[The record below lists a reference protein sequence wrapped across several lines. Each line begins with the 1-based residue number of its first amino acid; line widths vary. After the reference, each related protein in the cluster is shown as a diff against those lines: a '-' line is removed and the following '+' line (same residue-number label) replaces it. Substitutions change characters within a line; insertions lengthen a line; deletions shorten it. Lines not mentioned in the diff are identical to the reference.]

1 MVASAREVAM
11 AWQISKAGRLDRLI
25 VFLFL
30 PDGPVPIG
38 ELVSEGVKTR
48 QSLFRYAR
56 SWIANPAKFD
66 IAPAGFPVRAGVYK
80 SSPFEVPL
88 PFYDAAPD
96 GWGKG
101 LLRAAFPNQF
111 FGMAEYLAAAGEE
124 RTGALGFGP
133 EPESGPARWEPER
146 PLVQL
151 ATGAETLEELQA
163 AAEAVDSGNATQSQ
177 LTLLFRTSADAGGAR
192 PKARVR
198 LDGEERIAKFS
209 TWGDPFDDPKIEAVS
224 LSLAKACGIAVPE
237 HDLRTVAGRSV
248 LLVKRFDRSDTGLRY
263 PYISAATLLGQDP
276 NEYATG
282 FSYVDMAVKARRVGV
297 RPCEQEI
304 FRRLLFN
311 CFIHNTDDHLRNFAF
326 VRVNGDWQLSPAFD
340 LVPNRSERLVLRPAA
355 GIDPLPDPAAAFRA
369 HADLGLSQADARSIY
384 DEIVAGL
391 KALPAILDRLEVT
404 ARDRDTIE
412 GLMPFAFARPS
423 APWGVDCITSRVR

>member
-1 MVASAREVAM
+1 M
-11 AWQISKAGRLDRLI
+11 AWQTSKSGRLDRLV

-38 ELVSEGVKTR
+38 ELIFEGAKAR
-48 QSLFRYAR
+48 QSFFRYAR

-66 IAPAGFPVRAGVYK
+66 IAPADFEVRAGVHK
-80 SSPFEVPL
+80 SAPFEVPL

-133 EPESGPARWEPER
+133 EPESGPSRWVPEK

-151 ATGAETLEELQA
+151 ATGVETLEELQA
-163 AAEAVDSGNATQSQ
+163 AAEAVDSGKATQSH
-177 LTLLFRTSADAGGAR
+177 LALLFRTSADAGGAR

-224 LSLAKACGIAVPE
+224 LSLAAAAGIPVPE
-237 HDLRTVAGRSV
+237 HDLRAVAGRSV
-248 LLVKRFDRSDTGLRY
+248 LLVRRFDRSSAGLRHLY
-263 PYISAATLLGQDP
+263 VSAATLLGQDP

-282 FSYVDMAVKARRVGV
+282 FSYVDMAIKARRVGV

-326 VRVNGDWQLSPAFD
+326 IRVNGGWQLSPAFD

-355 GIDPLPDPAAAFRA
+355 GIDPLPDPVAAFRA
-369 HADLGLSQADARSIY
+369 HSDLGCSLADARLIY

-391 KALPAILDRLEVT
+391 EALPAILDRFGVT
-404 ARDRDTIE
+404 ERDRDTIKS
-412 GLMPFAFARPS
+412 LMPFAFAP
-423 APWGVDCITSRVR
+423 AATP